1 MSSKR
6 GGFTF
11 IEILMTL
18 ALIGLLFVPTMQLF
32 SNSLFST
39 NMNLDLITATNL
51 AQSEMEKTINLNL
64 TKTQL
69 QELGTQLIP
78 PANEE
83 PFKLNKGLWRVRREI
98 VENSDPVEVRI
109 FVFREGEPEKPLVKL
124 VTLFEDMMWDSVKAI
139 SST

>member
-1 MSSKR
+1 MCSDR
-6 GGFTF
+6 RGFTF

-51 AQSEMEKTINLNL
+51 GQSEMEKTINLNL

-69 QELGTQLIP
+69 QEMGSILIP

-83 PFKLNKGLWRVRREI
+83 PLKLNKSLWRVRREVI
-98 VENSDPVEVRI
+98 EGSDPLEVRI
-109 FVFREGEPEKPLVKL
+109 HVLREGEPEKPLVEL
-124 VTLFEDMMWDSVKAI
+124 VTLFEDMMWDSVKSVTA
-139 SST
+139 T